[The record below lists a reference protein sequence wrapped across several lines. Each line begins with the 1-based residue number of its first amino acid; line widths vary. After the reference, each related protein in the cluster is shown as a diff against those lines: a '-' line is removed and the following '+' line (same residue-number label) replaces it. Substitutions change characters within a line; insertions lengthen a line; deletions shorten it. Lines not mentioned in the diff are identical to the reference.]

1 MHDQMQP
8 VFDGA
13 EAIQQALYS
22 QAGCEMAL
30 NEILEPILARD
41 PRSAKMVYAILEG
54 MALFRKVAEREAQ
67 GVLIASLTRK

>member
-13 EAIQQALYS
+13 EAIQTALHS

-30 NEILEPILARD
+30 YDILDTVLCEDRRTAQI
-41 PRSAKMVYAILEG
+41 VYAIFDS
-54 MALFRKVAEREAQ
+54 MSLFRQQAEENAARI
-67 GVLIASLTRK
+67 LNASLGR

>member
-13 EAIQQALYS
+13 EAIQQALHS

-30 NEILEPILARD
+30 FDVLDDLLSKDLRA
-41 PRSAKMVYAILEG
+41 AQKVYAIVDS
-54 MALFRKVAEREAQ
+54 MALFRAKAEREAQ
-67 GVLIASLTRK
+67 NVLNASLGRL